1 MASKRSPTSP
11 QQCAGDVTTYQFP
24 VASALREH
32 LASYAPQQNQLCAQ
46 MWPWCVDALVTQFN
60 ERCFA
65 LVGIDAVARVCIA
78 RALKLHCPLMAKEDQ
93 DRIVRH
99 CQITMLSYAVHRCEC
114 SSSDDHEDALQFR
127 ESEIFVLQ

>member
-93 DRIVRH
+93 DSIVRH
-99 CQITMLSYAVHRCEC
+99 CQITMLSYAVHRC
-114 SSSDDHEDALQFR
+114 
-127 ESEIFVLQ
+127 